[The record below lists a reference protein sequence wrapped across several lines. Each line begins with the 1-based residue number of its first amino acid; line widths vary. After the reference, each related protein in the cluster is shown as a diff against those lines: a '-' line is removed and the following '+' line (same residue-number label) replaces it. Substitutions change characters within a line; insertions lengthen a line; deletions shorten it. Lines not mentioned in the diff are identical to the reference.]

1 MSHEGILTIL
11 EDMGRT
17 GRAAPVDKSKNVWE
31 VYWHSLDE
39 WGNLV
44 YNWAC
49 NSGMNN
55 SVCTLFEL
63 REGENTVDQG
73 KLFLYKFY
81 CNYFDENLRENI
93 LKAIQCLLF
102 T

>member
-1 MSHEGILTIL
+1 MAK
-11 EDMGRT
+11 T
-17 GRAAPVDKSKNVWE
+17 GRAAPLDKSKNIWE

-49 NSGMNN
+49 NNGMNN

-73 KLFLYKFY
+73 KIFFCGFPGGPFSC
-81 CNYFDENLRENI
+81 CNYKIEMFLCSEYTQTELS
-93 LKAIQCLLF
+93 LF
-102 T
+102 